1 MSDNA
6 RSPRKESATSWRQ
19 SHWYRLLLYV
29 LMLLLLAG
37 IWFLLR
43 SPGGVGF
50 FPLEALTLSE
60 PAATSLPPMA
70 ASVEAPSGEA
80 AGAQVGGAGDAA
92 SEVSSLAPGGN
103 TEARRAAF
111 GSTEGERGSRGADGG
126 AQARAVETLRE
137 RVEAL
142 SGGDAPFASDES
154 TGRESTPGAPSV
166 SAADREREGD
176 PLRAA
181 EPYSVELPPYDRE
194 AFAER
199 QRQLEALR
207 AQTLADLQSVS
218 PTDAEGMLA
227 VIRKMSVGIREQ
239 GLPEI
244 VDMPKMEAMLLGS
257 KRLNELNAALV
268 AEMGRGAA
276 ARPEEM
282 ARLAQEIQAV
292 QATIPSTVYDLEVV
306 GKLMRGE
313 LQ

>member
-1 MSDNA
+1 MSLVSDNA

-50 FPLEALTLSE
+50 FPLEALTLSAPE
-60 PAATSLPPMA
+60 AQGLPRMPAEG
-70 ASVEAPSGEA
+70 EAPSGDATGAQAGGEGAAARGLSGPA
-80 AGAQVGGAGDAA
+80 AGGGTGAGQ
-92 SEVSSLAPGGN
+92 
-103 TEARRAAF
+103 
-111 GSTEGERGSRGADGG
+111 GSRGPGG
-126 AQARAVETLRE
+126 DAPASAVDTLRQ
-137 RVEAL
+137 RLEAL
-142 SGGDAPFASDES
+142 SGGDAPLANNEPS
-154 TGRESTPGAPSV
+154 GREAMPEAAAV
-166 SAADREREGD
+166 SAPDRERGGD
-176 PLRAA
+176 PVLADP
-181 EPYSVELPPYDRE
+181 PYSVELPPYDRE

-292 QATIPSTVYDLEVV
+292 QVTIPSTVYDLEVV